1 MYEKIEHSV
10 HKFIVLTLQKY
21 YKNLEYANFLG
32 KKYEF
37 IHTTT
42 QFIADVRSLLM

>member
-10 HKFIVLTLQKY
+10 QKFVVLTLQKY

-32 KKYEF
+32 KK
-37 IHTTT
+37 
-42 QFIADVRSLLM
+42 VRF